1 MLSEKIKKK
10 RRATNMDKESP
21 VKVGVIGT
29 GNISSIYLKNSK
41 WLKPLEIV
49 AVADIDLAKA
59 TTQAAAFDI
68 PKTCTVEEILAEPT
82 IDLILNLTIPEAH
95 GSVAMAALAAGKS
108 VYNEKP
114 LALNRDEAQSM
125 LTYAK
130 EHGLLVG
137 CAPDTVMGAGL
148 QTCRRLIDNGEIGK
162 PVAATAFMMCPG
174 HESWHPSPAF
184 YYQPGGGPM
193 FDMGPYYLTAL
204 VNLLGPVTAVSGL
217 VTTGQSQR
225 IITSQP
231 LAGQTID
238 VKIPTHVAGL
248 MNFANGAVATIVTSF
263 DVPGHKHPCLE
274 IYGTEATI
282 SVPDPNTFGGPVWLK
297 RQGEDWQEIPLSHSY
312 SDNSRGLGLADM
324 AAALRDKKN
333 NHRANGEIA
342 YHVLDLMWAFHDAAE
357 QGQQITLQSQCQR
370 PEPMPTGSVFSISS
384 Q

>member
-1 MLSEKIKKK
+1 M
-10 RRATNMDKESP
+10 NKESP

-41 WLKPLEIV
+41 WLEPIEIV

-59 TTQAAAFDI
+59 TIQAAAFDI
-68 PKTCTVEEILAEPT
+68 PETCTVEEILADPT

-95 GSVAMAALAAGKS
+95 GSVAMAAIEAGKS

-204 VNLLGPVTAVSGL
+204 VNLLGSVTAVTGM

-225 IITSQP
+225 TITSQP

-238 VKIPTHVAGL
+238 VQVPTHVAGL
-248 MNFANGAVATIVTSF
+248 MNFDNGAVATIVTSF

-297 RQGEDWQEIPLSHSY
+297 RLGEDWQEIPLSHSY
-312 SDNSRGLGLADM
+312 VGNSRGLGLADM

-370 PEPMPTGSVFSISS
+370 PEPMPTSSVFSISN